1 MTLYA
6 CIRQGELDYY
16 RQVGLSP
23 VGDNCALVEIDGCVR
38 QYVKVYLSPKDC
50 PKYGCEGWVVVAV
63 DVVLESCYIAE
74 GAFYSKDAGAPD
86 CLPELFQASVIPVT
100 DYRVGQY
107 FRPVCLV
114 PGTSPTLEYLNETPG
129 KQSVLY
135 AKAETIY
142 VDRIFDE
149 LLDNEY
155 ISKTKLLELAYQH
168 LAQEGKAKTTKS
180 SQWDYVLYETLDGD
194 NTYLRSKTTHE

>member
-6 CIRQGELDYY
+6 CLRQGELDYY

-23 VGDNCALVEIDGCVR
+23 VGDNCALVEIDGTIR
-38 QYVKVYLSPKDC
+38 QYVKVYLSPRDC
-50 PKYGCEGWVVVAV
+50 PMYGCDGWVVVAV
-63 DVVLESCYIAE
+63 DVVLDSCYIAE
-74 GAFYSKDAGAPD
+74 GAFYSNNATAPD
-86 CLPELFQASVIPVT
+86 SLPELFQNSVIPISE
-100 DYRVGQY
+100 YRLGQY

-129 KQSVLY
+129 KQSSLY

-142 VDRIFDE
+142 VDRILDE

-155 ISKTKLLELAYQH
+155 ISKAELLELAYKH
-168 LAQEGKAKTTKS
+168 LAQTGKAKTLKS
-180 SQWDYVLYETLDGD
+180 SNWDYVMYESLDGD